1 MIILVKLNKTY
12 RPGID
17 PKICA
22 KGAWIVPKY
31 LKDSEIRSKYRYLVA
46 YANKRVLGVYCITG
60 FGEIINSK
68 IRKVYFDLLEMDT
81 ECEATLINALQYL
94 VDNGYNG
101 IVNRNSVC
109 LLERHELNLDHFFSE
124 KKSDCCSDRPLE
136 ELVKKMWE
144 DPIIDQEPNYTLKS
158 DLWYRMTV
166 NYDSFDSFR
175 VPHMLKTNSH
185 VILSP
190 NGRIRY
196 ERWNNY
202 SGAMGIVSSTLE
214 STYKRS
220 LLHIFGEF
228 EKNPKNLHD
237 RLDRSHY
244 SAHVAHTST
253 LTVTIESFS
262 DNRLTRRVKDMTWS
276 GNVIVV
282 HQGILKSIFEMMV
295 F

>member
-1 MIILVKLNKTY
+1 MIILVKINKTY

-22 KGAWIVPKY
+22 KGAWVVPKY
-31 LKDSEIRSKYRYLVA
+31 LKDIEIRRNYRYLVA

-60 FGEIINSK
+60 YGEILNSK
-68 IRKVYFDLLEMDT
+68 IRKVYFDLLDMDP
-81 ECEATLINALQYL
+81 ECEATLINALQHL
-94 VDNGYNG
+94 VDEGYNG
-101 IVNRNSVC
+101 IVNRYSVC
-109 LLERHELNLDHFFSE
+109 LLGRHELRLDHFFAE
-124 KKSDCCSDRPLE
+124 KKSDCCPDRQLE
-136 ELVKKMWE
+136 ELAKKPWE
-144 DPIIDQEPNYTLKS
+144 DPIIDQETTHALKS

-175 VPHMLKTNSH
+175 VPHFLKTNSH

-196 ERWNNY
+196 ERWNNF
-202 SGAMGIVSSTLE
+202 SGTLGIISTTLD
-214 STYKRS
+214 STYKRI

-228 EKNPKNLHD
+228 ERNPKNLYD
-237 RLDRSHY
+237 QLDRSHY
-244 SAHVAHTST
+244 SAHIAHTST
-253 LTVTIESFS
+253 LTVTVESFS
-262 DNRLTRRVKDMTWS
+262 DKGLTRRVKDMTWS

-282 HQGILKSIFEMMV
+282 HKGILKSIFEMMV